1 VIAEAEFLRGAPI
14 AAALRRQCVD
24 AIERAQLTPQLVNIV
39 AGDAGASV
47 SYLDALDR
55 AAERRGI
62 RSSREHLSGTASE
75 DEVCDAV
82 VRAGNDPAVHG
93 LMIQF
98 PLPANVD
105 RHKVCELIPPHKD
118 VDGLTTA
125 SLGRVLA
132 GERCH
137 TGPATAAA
145 VVEILGLDERL
156 KPEGKHAVVI
166 GRSLTVGR
174 PLAAMLAAPGWGGN
188 ATVSLLN
195 RHTADL
201 PAHTRHADIVVVA
214 TGAKHLLR
222 AEMIKPGAIVVDVG
236 THVVT
241 GSDGRETL
249 TGDAHP
255 DVARVAGFVTPVPG
269 GVGVVTTAILM
280 RHVTAAALPGQLMPA
295 W

>member
-1 VIAEAEFLRGAPI
+1 MIAEAEIIRGAPI
-14 AAALRRQCVD
+14 AGALRRQCVE
-24 AIERAQLTPQLVNIV
+24 AIEQAQLTPHLLNIV
-39 AGDAGASV
+39 AGDLGASG

-62 RSSREHLSGTASE
+62 QSSRVHLPDTASE
-75 DEVCDAV
+75 DEVCEAV
-82 VRAGNDPAVHG
+82 RKAGADPKVHG

-98 PLPANVD
+98 PLPKNVD
-105 RHKVCELIPPHKD
+105 RRAVCELIPPHKD
-118 VDGLTTA
+118 VDGLTSA
-125 SLGRVLA
+125 SLGHVL
-132 GERCH
+132 GGDRRH

-145 VVEILGLDERL
+145 VIEILGLDERL
-156 KPEGKHAVVI
+156 KPEGKHVVVI

-201 PAHTRHADIVVVA
+201 PKHTRAADIVVVA

-222 AEMIKPGAIVVDVG
+222 ADMLRPGAIVVDVG

-241 GSDGRETL
+241 DEQGRETL
-249 TGDAHP
+249 TGDVHP
-255 DVARVAGFVTPVPG
+255 DVAQVAGFLTPVPG